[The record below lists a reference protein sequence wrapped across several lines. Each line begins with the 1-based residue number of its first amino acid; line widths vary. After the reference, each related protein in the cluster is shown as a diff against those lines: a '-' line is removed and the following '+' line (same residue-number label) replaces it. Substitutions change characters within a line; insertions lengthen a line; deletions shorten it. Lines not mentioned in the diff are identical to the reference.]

1 MKKIT
6 KTKCRLQK
14 TIGILFL
21 WIGINVLG
29 FAQCNPSF
37 TYTTSVST
45 VSLTST
51 STGTTSTT
59 HYNWALSGAA
69 NVNYN
74 SYSSTYVF
82 SQLYNGTY
90 TVTLT
95 LDSSSCSGTTSQ
107 TFTISGG
114 ANAPACTASF
124 TYSVGTSGQVTFTNT
139 SPVDPLNNTSY
150 SWNLGTHGNM
160 YPYSTYNIPSYTY
173 YYNGT
178 YTVTL
183 NASNSEDGCYTSA
196 TQTISIT
203 NAHPAVSCNSAFT
216 YTLGAAGLVNF
227 TSLYTGTAPGIT
239 YNWDFGDGSNNPY
252 GSSTTSHTYA
262 YNGTYNIQVSVRDTA
277 TNCDTGSVSPQTFT
291 ITNAAT
297 QPCTP
302 TVTFRLYQD
311 SINPQPHVWEVGSYY
326 SWQVNNAVWHWGD
339 GTSTAGLSPTHTYSV
354 AGHYSICVTVYSSCG
369 DSATVCQN
377 DSLYRLS
384 QNNSTNNTIISV
396 TVLNVNNNQAT
407 GIKTNTQETTQVSL
421 YPNPSV
427 GLFTL
432 QLNNISST
440 VSKAQISV
448 TNILGEVIY
457 SSQEEINN
465 NTLSKEINLQNAVNG
480 AYFMKV
486 DIDGKTYTSK
496 TIINK

>member
-90 TVTLT
+90 TITLT

-114 ANAPACTASF
+114 ANPPACTASF
-124 TYSVGTSGQVTFTNT
+124 TYSVGTGGQVTFTNT

-183 NASNSEDGCYTSA
+183 SASNSIDGCSPSS
-196 TQTISIT
+196 TQTISVT
-203 NAHPAVSCNSAFT
+203 NAHSAVSCTSAFT
-216 YTLGAAGLVNF
+216 YTPGASGLVNF
-227 TSLYTGTAPGIT
+227 TSTYTGTAPGIT
-239 YNWDFGDGSNNPY
+239 YDWYFGDGSNNLY
-252 GSSTTSHTYA
+252 GSSTTSHTYS
-262 YNGTYNIQVSVRDTA
+262 YNGTYNVQVSVRDTA
-277 TNCDTGSVSPQTFT
+277 TNCDTGLVSPQTFT

-302 TVTFRLYQD
+302 TVTFHMYQD
-311 SINPQPHVWEVGSYY
+311 SINPQPHVWQVGSYY

-339 GTSTAGLSPTHTYSV
+339 GTSTMGLSPTHTYS
-354 AGHYSICVTVYSSCG
+354 AAAQYTICVTVYSSCG
-369 DSATVCQN
+369 DSATICKMIVYTGCRVTTVQII
-377 DSLYRLS
+377 LLS
-384 QNNSTNNTIISV
+384 Q
-396 TVLNVNNNQAT
+396 
-407 GIKTNTQETTQVSL
+407 
-421 YPNPSV
+421 
-427 GLFTL
+427 L
-432 QLNNISST
+432 Q
-440 VSKAQISV
+440 
-448 TNILGEVIY
+448 Y
-457 SSQEEINN
+457 
-465 NTLSKEINLQNAVNG
+465 
-480 AYFMKV
+480 
-486 DIDGKTYTSK
+486 
-496 TIINK
+496 